1 LRRGLLLL
9 VLIAAFGP
17 APAAARAATVDVVVT
32 MKEPSLARAV
42 SQSRA
47 LSASAK
53 QRRLTLSSPTS
64 AAHLRRLA
72 AEQQALAMRIERQIP
87 EARVRWRYRIVLN
100 GLAIS
105 LPEERLGA
113 LAGLP
118 GIVSV
123 LHGTRYSAAA
133 GQSGSTA
140 ALAAAPKAAF
150 AGNGEGLKIA
160 ILDDG
165 VDQRHPF
172 FDPAG
177 YAYPAGF
184 PKGNTAFT
192 TPKVIAARA
201 FVPASP
207 RWKNAARPFDAQLS
221 GHATHVAGIAAGNA
235 NTTVVGRGT
244 TVSGIA
250 PRAYIGN
257 YKVLTIPTASGLG
270 LNGNSPEIAA
280 GIEAAV
286 ADGMDVINL
295 SLGEPEVEPTR
306 DLVTRAVDGAVNAG
320 VVVSIAAG
328 NDGDSFG
335 AGSVSSPGSAA
346 KAITVAALAA
356 RTDVAG
362 FSSTGPT
369 PLSLRLKPDLAAP
382 GVEILSSVPARD
394 GLWARFSGTSMAAPH
409 VSGLAA
415 LLLERHPSWTPL
427 QVKSALVQSAAPIA
441 AQPTRAGSGVADLA
455 RAVDPLLFASPTSVS
470 FGLLA
475 RGATSAQ
482 TIDLGDAGG
491 GAGVWSVNVASPAD
505 ANVLVTGPGV
515 ATVPGQIS
523 LSATVAGSA
532 APAAHAGFVTLRR
545 GSEARR
551 IPYWLRVTAAR
562 LAEHKATPLPRPGVY
577 RGNTAG
583 KPSLVDR
590 YRYPEQGS
598 SFPGPEQVFRVTLAR
613 PAANFGVV
621 LLARARGVRVEPRI
635 TAAGN
640 EDRLVGY
647 ASLPFDINPYQ
658 PSFGTFRPA
667 AGALLP
673 SAGSYDVVFD
683 TQSRAEAG
691 RFTFRFWV
699 NDTKPPALRALS
711 RAVRRGAPLR
721 LRATDP
727 GGSGVDP
734 ASLDTRVN
742 GRRRSA
748 RLRGSV
754 LSIDT
759 RGLRIGTHRLAIRIS
774 DYQETR
780 NNENVSRI
788 LPNTRRLNLSFRV
801 TR

>member
-1 LRRGLLLL
+1 LRRGLLLFL
-9 VLIAAFGP
+9 LIAAFGP
-17 APAAARAATVDVVVT
+17 ATAAARAATVEVVVT
-32 MKEPSLARAV
+32 MEEPSLARAV

-53 QRRLTLSSPTS
+53 QRRLSLSSPTS
-64 AAHLRRLA
+64 AAHLRLLA
-72 AEQQALAMRIERQIP
+72 ARQDALVARIERMVP
-87 EARVRWRYRIVLN
+87 GARVRWRYRIVLS
-100 GLAIS
+100 GLAVS

-113 LAGLP
+113 LARVP
-118 GIVSV
+118 GVDGV
-123 LHGTRYSAAA
+123 LRATRYSAAA
-133 GQSGSTA
+133 GSSGSTA
-140 ALAAAPKAAF
+140 ALAAAPAATL

-177 YAYPAGF
+177 YAYPADF

-192 TPKVIAARA
+192 TPKVIVARA

-207 RWKNAARPFDAQLS
+207 RWRNAALPFDPRLS

-235 NTTVVGRGT
+235 NTTAVGRGT

-250 PRAYIGN
+250 PRAFLGN

-306 DLVTRAVDGAVNAG
+306 DLVTRAVDGAVDAG

-346 KAITVAALAA
+346 KAITAAALAT
-356 RTDVAG
+356 RTEVAG

-369 PLSLRLKPDLAAP
+369 PLSLRLKPDVAAP

-427 QVKSALVQSAAPIA
+427 QVKSALMQTAAPIS
-441 AQPTRAGSGVADLA
+441 AQPTRAGAGVADVA

-475 RGATSAQ
+475 RGASSAQ
-482 TIDLGDAGG
+482 TVDLGDAGG
-491 GAGVWSVNVASPAD
+491 GAGAWSVAVDSPAD
-505 ANVLVTGPGV
+505 PNVVLTAPAV
-515 ATVPGQIS
+515 ATVPGGIA
-523 LSATVAGSA
+523 LSATVAASA
-532 APAAHAGFVTLRR
+532 APAAHSGFLTLARD
-545 GSEARR
+545 GEVRR

-562 LAEHKATPLPRPGVY
+562 LAGHKATALPRPGVY

-583 KPSLVDR
+583 NPSLVNR
-590 YRYPEQGS
+590 YRYPERGS
-598 SFPGPEQVFRVTLAR
+598 AFPGPEQVFRVTLAR
-613 PAANFGVV
+613 PAANFGVAV
-621 LLARARGVRVEPRI
+621 LTRGRGVHVEPRI
-635 TAAGN
+635 TFAGN

-658 PSFGTFRPA
+658 PSFGSSRPA

-673 SAGSYDVVFD
+673 RAGSYDVVFD
-683 TQSRAEAG
+683 TPSRAEAG

-699 NDTKPPALRALS
+699 NDTKSPALRPLS
-711 RAVRRGAPLR
+711 RAVRPGAPLR

-734 ASLDTRVN
+734 RSIDARVN
-742 GRRRSA
+742 GRTRRA
-748 RLRGSV
+748 RIRGSV

-759 RGLRIGTHRLAIRIS
+759 RGLRVGAHRLVIRLS

-788 LPNTRRLNLSFRV
+788 LPNTRTLSLGFRV

>member
-1 LRRGLLLL
+1 
-9 VLIAAFGP
+9 VTAALGP
-17 APAAARAATVDVVVT
+17 ATAAARPATVDVVVT

-47 LSASAK
+47 LSASTK
-53 QRRLTLSSPTS
+53 RRLSLSSPTS

-72 AEQQALAMRIERQIP
+72 AEQDALAMRIQRTIP

-100 GLAIS
+100 GLAVS
-105 LPEERLGA
+105 LPENRLGA
-113 LAGLP
+113 LAGVP
-118 GIVSV
+118 GVVGV
-123 LHGTRYSAAA
+123 LHGTRYSATV
-133 GQSGSTA
+133 GRSGSRA
-140 ALAAAPKAAF
+140 ALAAAPAAPL

-192 TPKVIAARA
+192 TPKVIVARA

-207 RWKNAARPFDAQLS
+207 GWKNAARPFDAQHS

-235 NTTVVGRGT
+235 NTTAVGRGT

-306 DLVTRAVDGAVNAG
+306 DLVTRAVDGAVDAG

-335 AGSVSSPGSAA
+335 AGSVGSPGSAD
-346 KAITVAALAA
+346 KAITVAALTTT
-356 RTDVAG
+356 RTEVAG
-362 FSSTGPT
+362 FSSIGPT
-369 PLSLRLKPDLAAP
+369 PLSLRLKPDVAAP
-382 GVEILSSVPARD
+382 GVDILSSVPARD

-409 VSGLAA
+409 VAGLAA
-415 LLLERHPSWTPL
+415 LLMERHPSWTPS
-427 QVKSALVQSAAPIA
+427 QVKSALVQTAAPIS
-441 AQPTRAGSGVADLA
+441 AQPTRAGAGVADRA

-482 TIDLGDAGG
+482 TVDLADAGG
-491 GAGVWSVNVASPAD
+491 GSGVWSVSVDAPAD
-505 ANVLVTGPGV
+505 PGVVVTAPGV
-515 ATVPGQIS
+515 ATVPGQIA
-523 LSATVAGSA
+523 LSVTVAGSA
-532 APAAHAGFVTLRR
+532 APAAHAGFLTLMR
-545 GSEARR
+545 GGEARR
-551 IPYWLRVTAAR
+551 IPYMLRVTAAR
-562 LAEHKATPLPRPGVY
+562 LAEHKATALPRPGVY

-583 KPSLVDR
+583 RPSLVDR
-590 YRYPEQGS
+590 YRYPERGS

-621 LLARARGVRVEPRI
+621 LLTRARGVRVEPRI

-658 PSFGTFRPA
+658 PSFGAFRPA

-673 SAGSYDVVFD
+673 SAGGYDVVFD
-683 TQSRAEAG
+683 TLTRTEAG
-691 RFTFRFWV
+691 GFTFRFWV
-699 NDTKPPALRALS
+699 NDTRPPVLRPLT

-727 GGSGVDP
+727 GGSGIDP
-734 ASLDTRVN
+734 ASLDARVG
-742 GRRRSA
+742 GRARRA

-759 RGLRIGTHRLAIRIS
+759 RGLRIGAHRLVVRLS

-788 LPNTRRLNLSFRV
+788 LPNTRTLSLRFRV
-801 TR
+801 TS

>member
-1 LRRGLLLL
+1 MRRGLLLL

-17 APAAARAATVDVVVT
+17 AAAAARAATVDVVVT
-32 MKEPSLARAV
+32 MKEPSLARAL

-53 QRRLTLSSPTS
+53 QRRLSLSSPTS
-64 AAHLRRLA
+64 AAHLRLLA
-72 AEQQALAMRIERQIP
+72 AEQDALAARIERSVP
-87 EARVRWRYRIVLN
+87 GARVRWRYRIVLN
-100 GLAIS
+100 GLAVS

-113 LAGLP
+113 LARVP
-118 GIVSV
+118 GITGV
-123 LHGTRYSAAA
+123 LRATRYSAAA
-133 GQSGSTA
+133 GSSGSTA
-140 ALAAAPKAAF
+140 ALAAAPVAAL

-165 VDQRHPF
+165 LDQRHPF

-192 TPKVIAARA
+192 TPKVIVARA
-201 FVPASP
+201 FAPASP
-207 RWKNAARPFDAQLS
+207 RWRNASLPFDPRLS

-235 NTTVVGRGT
+235 NTTAVGRGA

-250 PRAYIGN
+250 PRAYLGN

-270 LNGNSPEIAA
+270 LNGNSPEIVA

-286 ADGMDVINL
+286 ADRMDVINL

-306 DLVTRAVDGAVNAG
+306 DLVTRAVDGAVDAG

-346 KAITVAALAA
+346 KAITAAALAT
-356 RTDVAG
+356 RTEVAG

-409 VSGLAA
+409 VAGLAA
-415 LLLERHPSWTPL
+415 LLLEQHPSWTPL
-427 QVKSALVQSAAPIA
+427 QVKSALVQTAAPIS
-441 AQPTRAGSGVADLA
+441 AQPTRAGAGVADVA

-470 FGLLA
+470 FGLLE
-475 RGATSAQ
+475 RGATSAH
-482 TIDLGDAGG
+482 TVDLGDAGG
-491 GAGVWSVNVASPAD
+491 GGGVWSVAVDSPGD
-505 ANVLVTGPGV
+505 PNTVVTAPAA
-515 ATVPGQIS
+515 ATVPGGIV
-523 LSATVAGSA
+523 LSATIAASA
-532 APAAHAGFVTLRR
+532 APAAHAGFLTLTR
-545 GSEARR
+545 GGEVRR
-551 IPYWLRVTAAR
+551 IPYWLRVTAGR
-562 LAEHKATPLPRPGVY
+562 LAGHRATALPRPGVY

-590 YRYPEQGS
+590 YRYPERGS
-598 SFPGPEQVFRVTLAR
+598 SFLGPEQVFRVTLAR
-613 PAANFGVV
+613 PAANFGVAV
-621 LLARARGVRVEPRI
+621 LTRARGVRVEPRI
-635 TAAGN
+635 TFAGS

-647 ASLPFDINPYQ
+647 SSLPFDINPYQ
-658 PSFGTFRPA
+658 PSFGSSRLA

-673 SAGSYDVVFD
+673 RAGSYDVVFD
-683 TQSRAEAG
+683 TPSRAEAG

-699 NDTKPPALRALS
+699 NDTKPPALRPLG
-711 RAVRRGAPLR
+711 RAVRQGAPLR

-727 GGSGVDP
+727 GGSGIDP
-734 ASLDTRVN
+734 ASLDARVN
-742 GRRRSA
+742 GRARRA
-748 RLRGSV
+748 TIRGSV

-759 RGLRIGTHRLAIRIS
+759 RGLRAGTHRLVVRIS

-788 LPNTRRLNLSFRV
+788 LPNTRTLNLGFRV

>member
-1 LRRGLLLL
+1 LRRGLFLL
-9 VLIAAFGP
+9 VLIAALGP
-17 APAAARAATVDVVVT
+17 ATAAARPGTIEVVVT

-47 LSASAK
+47 LSASSK
-53 QRRLTLSSPTS
+53 QRRLSLTSPTS
-64 AAHLRRLA
+64 AAHLRLLADEQDALA
-72 AEQQALAMRIERQIP
+72 ARIERAVP
-87 EARVRWRYRIVLN
+87 GARVRWRYRIVLS
-100 GLAIS
+100 GLAVS

-113 LAGLP
+113 LARVTGVA
-118 GIVSV
+118 GV
-123 LHGTRYSAAA
+123 LRATRYSAA
-133 GQSGSTA
+133 SGLSGASA
-140 ALAAAPKAAF
+140 ALPAAPAAAL
-150 AGNGEGLKIA
+150 AGNGEGLKIG

-177 YAYPAGF
+177 YAYPAGY

-192 TPKVIAARA
+192 TPKVIVARA
-201 FVPASP
+201 FRPASP
-207 RWKNAARPFDAQLS
+207 AWKNAALPFDPQLS
-221 GHATHVAGIAAGNA
+221 AHATHVAGIAAGNA
-235 NTTVVGRGT
+235 NTTAVGRGT

-250 PRAYIGN
+250 PRAYLGN

-306 DLVTRAVDGAVNAG
+306 DLVTRAVDGAVDAG

-346 KAITVAALAA
+346 KAITAAALAT
-356 RTDVAG
+356 RTEVAG

-369 PLSLRLKPDLAAP
+369 PLSLRLKPDVAAP

-394 GLWARFSGTSMAAPH
+394 GLWARFSGTSMAAPY

-415 LLLERHPSWTPL
+415 LLLERNPTWTPL
-427 QVKSALVQSAAPIA
+427 QVKSALVQTAAPIA
-441 AQPTRAGSGVADLA
+441 EQPTRAGAGVADVA
-455 RAVDPLLFASPTSVS
+455 RAVDPLIFASPTSVS

-475 RGATSAQ
+475 LGTTSAQ
-482 TIDLGDAGG
+482 TVDIGDAGG
-491 GAGVWSVNVASPAD
+491 GSGVWSVTTDPPAD
-505 ANVLVTGPGV
+505 PNVVVAVPGI
-515 ATVPGQIS
+515 ATVPGRIA
-523 LSATVAGSA
+523 LSVTVAGSA
-532 APAAHAGFVTLRR
+532 APTAHAGFVTLTR
-545 GSEARR
+545 GDEARR
-551 IPYWLRVTAAR
+551 IPYWLRVSAAR
-562 LAEHKATPLPRPGVY
+562 LAAHKATALPRPGIY

-583 KPSLVDR
+583 KPSLVAR
-590 YRYPEQGS
+590 YRYPERGS

-621 LLARARGVRVEPRI
+621 VLTRARGVNVEPRI

-658 PSFGTFRPA
+658 PSFGASRLA

-673 SAGSYDVVFD
+673 RAGSYDVVFD
-683 TQSRAEAG
+683 TPSRAQAG

-699 NDTKPPALRALS
+699 GDTKPPALRPLA
-711 RAVRRGAPLR
+711 RTVKRGAPLR

-727 GGSGVDP
+727 GGSGIDP
-734 ASLDTRVN
+734 ASLDARVN
-742 GRRRSA
+742 GRARSA
-748 RLRGSV
+748 RIRGSV

-759 RGLRIGTHRLAIRIS
+759 RGLRIGTHRLVVRIS

-780 NNENVSRI
+780 NHENVSRI
-788 LPNTRRLNLSFRV
+788 LPNTRRLSLGFRV
-801 TR
+801 TG

>member
-1 LRRGLLLL
+1 
-9 VLIAAFGP
+9 
-17 APAAARAATVDVVVT
+17 
-32 MKEPSLARAV
+32 MKEPSLSRAV

-47 LSASAK
+47 LSASTK
-53 QRRLTLSSPTS
+53 RRLSLSSPTS

-72 AEQQALAMRIERQIP
+72 AEQDVLAVGIERTIP

-100 GLAIS
+100 GLAVS

-118 GIVSV
+118 GVAGV

-140 ALAAAPKAAF
+140 ALAAAPAAAS

-172 FDPAG
+172 FDPAA

-192 TPKVIAARA
+192 TPKVIVARA

-207 RWKNAARPFDAQLS
+207 RWRNAARPFDAQHS

-235 NTTVVGRGT
+235 NTTAVGRGT

-306 DLVTRAVDGAVNAG
+306 DLVTRAVDGAVDAG

-346 KAITVAALAA
+346 RAITAAALAT
-356 RTDVAG
+356 RTSVAG

-382 GVEILSSVPARD
+382 GVEILSSVPERD

-415 LLLERHPSWTPL
+415 LLLEQHPSWTPS
-427 QVKSALVQSAAPIA
+427 QVKSALVQTAAPIS
-441 AQPTRAGSGVADLA
+441 AQPTRAGAGAADLGG
-455 RAVDPLLFASPTSVS
+455 AVDPLLFASPTSVS
-470 FGLLA
+470 FALLA

-482 TIDLGDAGG
+482 TVDLADAGG
-491 GAGVWSVNVASPAD
+491 GSGVWSVTVDSPAD
-505 ANVLVTGPGV
+505 PGVVVTTPGV
-515 ATVPGQIS
+515 ATVPGRIA
-523 LSATVAGSA
+523 LSVTVAGSA
-532 APAAHAGFVTLRR
+532 APAAHAGFVTLTR
-545 GSEARR
+545 GGEARR

-562 LAEHKATPLPRPGVY
+562 LAEHKATALPRPGIY

-590 YRYPEQGS
+590 YRFPERGS

-621 LLARARGVRVEPRI
+621 LLTQARGVRVEPRV

-658 PSFGTFRPA
+658 LSFGAFRPA

-673 SAGSYDVVFD
+673 RAGSYDVVFD
-683 TQSRAEAG
+683 TLSRAEAG

-699 NDTKPPALRALS
+699 NDTKPPALRPLS
-711 RAVRRGAPLR
+711 RVVRRGAPLR

-727 GGSGVDP
+727 GGSGIDP
-734 ASLDTRVN
+734 ASLDARVD
-742 GRRRSA
+742 GRARRA

-754 LSIDT
+754 LSIGT
-759 RGLRIGTHRLAIRIS
+759 RGLRIGTHRLVVRIS

-788 LPNTRRLNLSFRV
+788 LPNTRTLSLRFRV
-801 TR
+801 TS